1 MRQTVVIADGA
12 MGTMLQEHSPTLE
25 DYQQLEA
32 VRPGSLVE
40 RSGPPK
46 LVGRAIRPA
55 RARWS
60 SLPRPPHDQREIRAL
75 VSGDLD
81 ELDQRGV
88 SRAVGPSLPP
98 VEARGTCDRQRE
110 PTAQPRFRR

>member
-60 SLPRPPHDQREIRAL
+60 SDPARPSSL
-75 VSGDLD
+75 V
-81 ELDQRGV
+81 ELAETTTRPA
-88 SRAVGPSLPP
+88 RNPCVG
-98 VEARGTCDRQRE
+98 QW
-110 PTAQPRFRR
+110 